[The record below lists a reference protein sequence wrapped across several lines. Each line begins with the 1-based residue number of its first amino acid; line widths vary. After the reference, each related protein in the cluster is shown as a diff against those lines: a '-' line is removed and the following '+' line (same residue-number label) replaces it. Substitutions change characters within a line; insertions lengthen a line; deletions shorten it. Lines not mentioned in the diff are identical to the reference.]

1 MPDYVTATGVSRA
14 DPVTKTDDD
23 DYLATARERF
33 TRCQESESEYRR
45 DALSDL
51 SFYDGDQWPSDVAG
65 TRRADH
71 RPCIVVNR
79 LPQFVHQVS
88 NSIRQQKPSPKVSPV
103 DETGDPKT
111 AEVIQGLI
119 RHIEQQS
126 NASAVRSYAAFYQI
140 VCGRGYYRI
149 LTKYPDPWAMD
160 QEIFI
165 SRIKNPASVYYDPS
179 AQEPDY
185 SDAQYCFI
193 VEDLTEDEFK
203 SQYPD
208 KELSSAEDYRST
220 GDGDPGWRRDGGVR
234 VAEYFHMET
243 EPVEI
248 AMLQDG
254 SVVEVENVPPELKGL
269 IKQTRTADMPRVRW
283 CKFDG
288 SQKLEESTWP
298 GRYIPVIPVLGEEY
312 DIDGKTKLV
321 GMVRHAR
328 DPQRMLN
335 YWESAKT
342 ETIAL
347 APRVPWVVAEGQIEN
362 HEQEWAQSN
371 VRNFAYLQYRPKS
384 VGQELAPPPQRQVY
398 EPPVQ
403 AITMAESQ
411 AVDHLKA
418 ATGIYDASLGNRSNE
433 TSGIG
438 IRQRQLQGDTANYH
452 YMDNLATAVTHETR
466 ILVDLIPK
474 VYNRPGRVAR
484 ILGEDGSRKAVTLNQ
499 QFNEGGALKIYDLNA
514 GRYDVVAEIGPSYAT
529 KRDESA
535 EGMMAFAQA
544 APELVPRY
552 ADLLVQAQSWPMAD
566 EIAARIRPPDVPAP
580 GEEGQLPPQ
589 AQQAIGQLQQ
599 QNQQLTMVLEQLQ
612 QIIQGKQVEAA
623 SKERM
628 QSQQI
633 ASDERIAA
641 QKDQVTLVGKAVEV
655 DSRDSIA
662 LLMAELRHLE
672 VRLQEIQAREALDS
686 RMQQGSEQ
694 NDARLQQADM
704 QSQDRLQQGREG
716 NLTKL
721 QLAEMQARMRQQQ
734 GPPRT
739 NGGLG

>member
-1 MPDYVTATGVSRA
+1 MADYATAYAPLSSAIDRVKDR
-14 DPVTKTDDD
+14 DDD
-23 DYLATARERF
+23 DYLSLARERF
-33 TRCQESESEYRR
+33 NRCMEAESEYRQC
-45 DALSDL
+45 ALDDL
-51 SFYDGDQWPSDVAG
+51 EFYDGPGQWPENVKAM
-65 TRRADH
+65 READH
-71 RPCIVVNR
+71 RPCLTINR

-88 NSIRQQKPSPKVSPV
+88 NSIRQQKPSPKVTPV
-103 DETGDPKT
+103 DDSGDPQT
-111 AEVIQGLI
+111 AEVLQGLI

-126 NASAVRSYAAFYQI
+126 NAAAVRSYATWYAI
-140 VCGRGYYRI
+140 VTGRGYYRI
-149 LTKYPDPWAMD
+149 LTKYPDAYSMD
-160 QEIFI
+160 QEIYI
-165 SRIKNPASVYYDPS
+165 QRIKNPATVYFDPS

-193 VEDLTEDEFK
+193 VEDLTEEEFK
-203 SQYPD
+203 RQYPG
-208 KELSSAEDYRST
+208 KELASAEDYRST

-234 VAEYFHMET
+234 VAEYFHVES
-243 EPVEI
+243 EPTEI

-254 SVVEVENVPPELKGL
+254 SVVLMSSIPPELSGL
-269 IKQTRTADMPRVRW
+269 IAQTRTADMPTVKW

-288 SQKLEESTWP
+288 AQKLEESTWP
-298 GRYIPVIPVLGEEY
+298 GRYIPVVPVLGEEY

-321 GMVRHAR
+321 GMVRNAK
-328 DPQRMLN
+328 DPQRMVN

-362 HEQEWAQSN
+362 HEQEWAAAN
-371 VRNFAYLQYRPKS
+371 TRNFAYLQYKPRS
-384 VGQELAPPPQRQVY
+384 VGQDMVPPPQRQVY

-403 AITMAESQ
+403 AITLAEGQ

-418 ATGIYDASLGNRSNE
+418 TTGIYDASLGNRSNE

-452 YMDNLATAVTHETR
+452 FVDNLATAITHETR
-466 ILVDLIPK
+466 VLVDLIPK

-484 ILGEDGSRKAVTLNQ
+484 ILGEDGSRKKVVLNQ
-499 QFNEGGALKIYDLNA
+499 EFNEGGALKIYDLNV

-552 ADLLVQAQSWPMAD
+552 ADLLVQAQDWPMAS
-566 EIAARIRPPDVPAP
+566 EIANRVRPPDVPPP
-580 GEEGQLPPQ
+580 GEESPIPPV
-589 AQQAIGQLQQ
+589 AQQQIAQLQGQLQQ
-599 QNQQLTMVLEQLQ
+599 LDAMNQQLMG
-612 QIIQGKQVEAA
+612 IIQGKQVEAA

-641 QKDQVTLVGKAVEV
+641 EKNQTTLVSQAVAT
-655 DSRDSIA
+655 DSADSTT
-662 LLMAELRHLE
+662 LLMAELRNLE
-672 VRLQEIQAREALDS
+672 LRLKQIQAREALDAKLEHI
-686 RMQQGSEQ
+686 QEQ
-694 NDARLQQADM
+694 NAARTQQVDMQNQAKLQQT
-704 QSQDRLQQGREG
+704 Q
-716 NLTKL
+716 
-721 QLAEMQARMRQQQ
+721 MQAEARRQ
-734 GPPRT
+734 GPA
-739 NGGLG
+739 NGL

>member
-1 MPDYVTATGVSRA
+1 MSDYATALAVPGA
-14 DPVTKTDDD
+14 DPVTTTSDD
-23 DYLATARERF
+23 DYMALARERF
-33 TRCQESESEYRR
+33 NRCVESESELRR
-45 DALSDL
+45 AFLDDL
-51 SFYDGDQWPSDVAG
+51 AFYDGDQWPADVAG
-65 TRRADH
+65 VRRADH

-88 NSIRQQKPSPKVSPV
+88 NNIRQQKPSPKVSPV
-103 DETGDPKT
+103 DDTGDPKT
-111 AEVIQGLI
+111 AEVLQGLI

-126 NASAVRSYAAFYQI
+126 NAAAVRSYAAFYQI

-149 LTKYPDPWAMD
+149 LTEYPDAYSMD

-165 SRIKNPASVYYDPS
+165 QRIKNPATVYFDPS
-179 AQEPDY
+179 CQEPDY
-185 SDAQYCFI
+185 SDALYCFI
-193 VEDLTEDEFK
+193 VEDLTEEEFK
-203 SQYPD
+203 RKYPG
-208 KELSSAEDYRST
+208 KPLASAEDYRST

-234 VAEYFHMET
+234 VAEYFHVEQ
-243 EPVEI
+243 EQVEI

-254 SVVEVENVPPELKGL
+254 SVVESARVPPELSGL
-269 IKQTRTADMPRVRW
+269 IVKTRMADMPVVKW
-283 CKFDG
+283 CKMDG

-298 GRYIPVIPVLGEEY
+298 GRYIPVIPILGEEY
-312 DIDGKTKLV
+312 DIDGRTKLV
-321 GMVRHAR
+321 GMIRHAK
-328 DPQRMLN
+328 DPQRMCN

-371 VRNFAYLQYRPKS
+371 VRNFAYLQYKPKS

-403 AITMAESQ
+403 AITMAEGQ
-411 AVDHLKA
+411 AVEHLKA
-418 ATGIYDASLGNRSNE
+418 TTGIYDASLGNRSNE

-438 IRQRQLQGDTANYH
+438 IRQRQMQGDTANYH
-452 YMDNLATAVTHETR
+452 YVDNLATAITHETR
-466 ILVDLIPK
+466 VLVDLIPK

-484 ILGEDGSRKAVTLNQ
+484 ILGEDGSRKSVTLNQ
-499 QFNEGGALKIYDLNA
+499 EFDEGGALRIYDLNA

-529 KRDESA
+529 KRNESA
-535 EGMMAFAQA
+535 DGMMQFAQA

-552 ADLLVQAQSWPMAD
+552 ADLLVQAQDWPKAD
-566 EIAARIRPPDVPAP
+566 EIANRVRPPDVPAP
-580 GEEGQLPPQ
+580 GQEDNPLPPQ

-599 QNQQLTMVLEQLQ
+599 QNQQLSAVVEQLS

-628 QSQQI
+628 QTQQI

-641 QKDQVTLVGKAVEV
+641 EKNQVNLVSKAVET

-662 LLMAELRHLE
+662 LLMAELKNLE
-672 VRLQEIQAREALDS
+672 LRMKEIQAREALDA
-686 RMQQGSEQ
+686 RMQQAQEANQ
-694 NDARLQQADM
+694 TRLQQTDM
-704 QSQDRLQQGREG
+704 Q
-716 NLTKL
+716 
-721 QLAEMQARMRQQQ
+721 AQARQQQ
-734 GPPRT
+734 GPRT

>member
-1 MPDYVTATGVSRA
+1 MSDYATAYAPLAGVADRA
-14 DPVTKTDDD
+14 KKPVDDD
-23 DYLATARERF
+23 DYLVLARERF
-33 TRCQESESEYRR
+33 QRCMESESEYRAV
-45 DALSDL
+45 ALDDL
-51 SFYDGDQWPSDVAG
+51 EFYDGDQWPDNIKH
-65 TRRADH
+65 TREADH

-88 NSIRQQKPSPKVSPV
+88 NNIRQQKPSPKVTPV
-103 DETGDPKT
+103 DDQGDPQT
-111 AEVIQGLI
+111 AEILQGLI
-119 RHIEQQS
+119 RHIGQQS
-126 NASAVRSYAAFYQI
+126 NASAVRAYASWYQI
-140 VCGRGYYRI
+140 VTGRGYYRI
-149 LTKYPDPWAMD
+149 LTKYPDAFSMD
-160 QEIFI
+160 QEIYI
-165 SRIKNPASVYYDPS
+165 QRVKNPATVYFDPS

-185 SDAQYCFI
+185 SDAEYCFVI
-193 VEDLTEDEFK
+193 EDLTEEEFK
-203 SQYPD
+203 RQYPG
-208 KELSSAEDYRST
+208 KPLASAEDYRST

-234 VAEYFHMET
+234 VAEYFHVET

-254 SVVEVENVPPELKGL
+254 SVVEAANIPPELKGL
-269 IKQTRTADMPRVRW
+269 IVQTRTAQMPVVKW

-288 SQKLEESTWP
+288 SQKLAESDWP

-312 DIDGKTKLV
+312 DVDGKTKLV
-321 GMVRHAR
+321 GMVRNAK
-328 DPQRMLN
+328 DPQRMVN

-362 HEQEWAQSN
+362 HEMEWAQAN
-371 VRNFAYLQYRPKS
+371 VRNFAYLQYKPRS
-384 VGQELAPPPQRQVY
+384 VGQDMVPPPQRQVY

-403 AITMAESQ
+403 AITLAEGQ

-418 ATGIYDASLGNRSNE
+418 TTGIYDASLGNRSNE

-452 YMDNLATAVTHETR
+452 FVDNLATAITHETR
-466 ILVDLIPK
+466 VLVDLIPK

-484 ILGEDGSRKAVTLNQ
+484 ILGEDGSRKKVILNQ
-499 QFNEGGALKIYDLNA
+499 EFNEGGALKIYDLNV

-552 ADLLVQAQSWPMAD
+552 ADLLVQAQDWPMAS
-566 EIAARIRPPDVPAP
+566 EIANRVRPPDVPAP
-580 GEEGQLPPQ
+580 GEESPIPPV
-589 AQQAIGQLQQ
+589 AQQQISQLNQQLQQ
-599 QNQQLTMVLEQLQ
+599 LDAMNQQLMS
-612 QIIQGKQVEAA
+612 IIQGKQVEAA

-641 QKDQVTLVGKAVEV
+641 EKNQTTLVSQAVAT
-655 DSRDSIA
+655 DSADSTT
-662 LLMAELRHLE
+662 LLMAELKNLE
-672 VRLQEIQAREALDS
+672 LRLREIQAREALEAKMAHIQEANAARTQQVD
-686 RMQQGSEQ
+686 MQNQ
-694 NDARLQQADM
+694 AKLQQT
-704 QSQDRLQQGREG
+704 Q
-716 NLTKL
+716 
-721 QLAEMQARMRQQQ
+721 MQAQARQQ
-734 GPPRT
+734 GPV
-739 NGGLG
+739 NGGVS